1 MYLYN
6 IHCYFYLF
14 SVPEL
19 IPNIDVK
26 DAQFDAVIVV
36 TDKIEKLVGNL
47 ESLVAPLKKYEQV
60 SYLPNAGVH
69 KTDSQFHSKDI

>member
-1 MYLYN
+1 MY
-6 IHCYFYLF
+6 F

-26 DAQFDAVIVV
+26 DGQFDAVIVV

-47 ESLVAPLKKYEQV
+47 ECLVEPLKKYEQV
-60 SYLPNAGVH
+60 FYSVTILYLM
-69 KTDSQFHSKDI
+69 K